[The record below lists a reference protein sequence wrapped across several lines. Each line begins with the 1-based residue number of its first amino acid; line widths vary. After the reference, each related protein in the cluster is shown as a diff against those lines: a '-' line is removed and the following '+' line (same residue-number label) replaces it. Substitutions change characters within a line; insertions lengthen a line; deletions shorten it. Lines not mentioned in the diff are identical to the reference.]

1 MPETSQTR
9 LQLLQARIRLLGL
22 DKLDAADRQVLE
34 EYLTAADAAEPVDAA
49 APPVDG
55 EAAPTPDPDAQL
67 AADIVRLVA
76 AREQAA
82 AAQVEAARLKAEAVQ
97 LPTKPPMGMVA
108 ALQTPPFYFFFGLI
122 LLGVA
127 FVATQTNLNSSLT
140 FLVAILGVA
149 IVLYGTGSQAA
160 GTFGSGTEQ
169 AQAMLT
175 QQGGQPAQPAQQ
187 AQQPQPDPAGQVGAQ
202 GAGAG
207 PAQQAQDEAKEEKSA
222 PRPSLFG
229 PAGANVAI
237 AGGAAV
243 MAAFFGWGVIEKSGD
258 IRQVFRDFDQYVQVR
273 VQFCDFSAAECRTD
287 QETEQATADPVID
300 EHVRTAIINSA
311 YIETPDGRRA
321 HARPVGNGLEF
332 VLFEREL
339 GDKGE
344 VRLMARATD
353 GTGRVFSAPNDSF
366 DPHRPAECLGWDS
379 RNPQCALWTD
389 RNGQDLERVPLLTL
403 HAAILEEGNVQA
415 SSNSNVDLPVARIEP
430 N

>member
-22 DKLDAADRQVLE
+22 DKLDVADRQVLE
-34 EYLTAADAAEPVDAA
+34 EYLAAADAPPAVAPQAPGEPGPA
-49 APPVDG
+49 
-55 EAAPTPDPDAQL
+55 PDPDAQL

-76 AREQAA
+76 AREKAA
-82 AAQVEAARLKAEAVQ
+82 TAQVEAARLKAEAAQ
-97 LPTKPPMGMVA
+97 AQAPSTPPMGLVA
-108 ALQTPPFYFFFGLI
+108 ALQTPPFYFFFGLL

-160 GTFGSGTEQ
+160 GTFGSATEQ

-175 QQGGQPAQPAQQ
+175 QPAQAPQPAQPDQ
-187 AQQPQPDPAGQVGAQ
+187 APPAGDAGAQ

-207 PAQQAQDEAKEEKSA
+207 QAQPAQDTPAQDKTA

-229 PAGANVAI
+229 SAGANVAI

-243 MAAFFGWGVIEKSGD
+243 MAAFFGWGVIERSGE

-300 EHVRTAIINSA
+300 GQVRSAIINSA

-332 VLFEREL
+332 VLFDREL

-353 GTGRVFSAPNDSF
+353 GTGRVFSAPNDPF
-366 DPHRPAECLGWDS
+366 NPHSPTECLGRDP

-389 RNGQDLERVPLLTL
+389 RNGQDLERVPFLTL
-403 HAAILEEGNVQA
+403 RAAILEQGNVQA
-415 SSNSNVDLPVARIEP
+415 SSNSNVDLQVAPIEP